1 MVGWRQSEQR
11 TCWEEG
17 VSRLLLSVV
26 TGEEEE
32 EEEEGEEEEEEMAS
46 ERGTW
51 WAMMSDQ
58 VTSGVERKKKRR
70 ERIISTLLMMAMM
83 VVVVC
88 KVELKVNYTRLLTRA
103 WTHGAVDFLVCPVE
117 LLDGVVDLGGAQG
130 LGLFLVSI
138 FFFFFSSNFFF
149 FFGGGHIAGLL
160 RLWLCSVSHDL
171 SVANGVLEGCAYVA
185 LLDARGL
192 RIG

>member
-1 MVGWRQSEQR
+1 M
-11 TCWEEG
+11 T
-17 VSRLLLSVV
+17 
-26 TGEEEE
+26 
-32 EEEEGEEEEEEMAS
+32 
-46 ERGTW
+46 
-51 WAMMSDQ
+51 
-58 VTSGVERKKKRR
+58 
-70 ERIISTLLMMAMM
+70 MM

-88 KVELKVNYTRLLTRA
+88 KVEFKVNYTRLLTRA

-138 FFFFFSSNFFF
+138 FFFFFF
-149 FFGGGHIAGLL
+149 FFGGSHVAGLL
-160 RLWLCSVSHDL
+160 RMWLWSVSHDL
-171 SVANGVLEGCAYVA
+171 SVANGVLEGCVYVA

>member
-1 MVGWRQSEQR
+1 
-11 TCWEEG
+11 
-17 VSRLLLSVV
+17 
-26 TGEEEE
+26 
-32 EEEEGEEEEEEMAS
+32 
-46 ERGTW
+46 
-51 WAMMSDQ
+51 
-58 VTSGVERKKKRR
+58 
-70 ERIISTLLMMAMM
+70 MMAMM

-88 KVELKVNYTRLLTRA
+88 KAELKVNYTRLLTRA

-138 FFFFFSSNFFF
+138 FFFFFF
-149 FFGGGHIAGLL
+149 FFGGSHVAGLL
-160 RLWLCSVSHDL
+160 RMWLCSVSHDL
-171 SVANGVLEGCAYVA
+171 SVANGVLEGCVYVA

>member
-1 MVGWRQSEQR
+1 
-11 TCWEEG
+11 
-17 VSRLLLSVV
+17 
-26 TGEEEE
+26 
-32 EEEEGEEEEEEMAS
+32 
-46 ERGTW
+46 
-51 WAMMSDQ
+51 
-58 VTSGVERKKKRR
+58 
-70 ERIISTLLMMAMM
+70 M

-130 LGLFLVSI
+130 LGLFSVSP
-138 FFFFFSSNFFF
+138 FFSNFFFCF
-149 FFGGGHIAGLL
+149 FFGGGHIAELL
-160 RLWLCSVSHDL
+160 RMWLCSVSHDL
-171 SVANGVLEGCAYVA
+171 SVANGVLEGCVYVA

>member
-1 MVGWRQSEQR
+1 M
-11 TCWEEG
+11 
-17 VSRLLLSVV
+17 V

-58 VTSGVERKKKRR
+58 VTSGVERKKRR
-70 ERIISTLLMMAMM
+70 ERIVSTLLMMAMM

-88 KVELKVNYTRLLTRA
+88 KAELKVNYTRLLTRA

-130 LGLFLVSI
+130 LGLFSVSP
-138 FFFFFSSNFFF
+138 FFFSNFFFFFF
-149 FFGGGHIAGLL
+149 FFGGGHIAELL
-160 RLWLCSVSHDL
+160 RMWLCSVSHDL
-171 SVANGVLEGCAYVA
+171 SVANGVLEGCVYVA
-185 LLDARGL
+185 LLDARDL